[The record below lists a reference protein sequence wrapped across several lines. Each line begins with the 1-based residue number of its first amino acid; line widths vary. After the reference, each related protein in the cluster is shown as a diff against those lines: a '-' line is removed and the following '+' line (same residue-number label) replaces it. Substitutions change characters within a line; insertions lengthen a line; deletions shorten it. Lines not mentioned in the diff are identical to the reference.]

1 MKIGNLKVVKELITD
16 TESDQMEFKETTGQ
30 LERGME
36 TLCAFLNGTGG
47 TILFGVNDKGKIIG
61 QEVSDKTRR
70 DIAEAIRRIEPFAIV
85 EVSYIEIPDTARGV
99 IMLSA
104 EEQRFMR
111 PFSYKGRAYIRVE
124 SVTSTMPQEIY
135 NQHLIQRGGKYAW
148 EAMTNSD
155 LKISDLDEHDVMGA
169 VRGGIRCGRLPEATI
184 REDLP
189 TILEKF
195 NLLHEG
201 KLNNASAVLFGRDFY
216 YYPQCLLR
224 LARFK
229 GTTKDEFIDNQR
241 VTGNVY
247 TLLDAA
253 MAFFFKHLSL
263 SGKIEGLYREE
274 ELEIPYKA
282 LRECCTNALCHR
294 SYHRPGS
301 SVGIAIYDDRV
312 EIENSGTFP
321 PDITIEKLL
330 SGHNSEPQ
338 NLIIANVLYKSEVL
352 ESWGRGIGL
361 MISECRRVGIPDPE
375 FHTDGNSVWV
385 IFRYTHKTVG
395 YNPTATPQSP
405 HSYPTTTPQME
416 KVLSAIG
423 KQTLSTKDIMGMIGL
438 KDKSNFLELYLYPA
452 IRLDLVEPVYPENP
466 KHPRQKYRL
475 TEKGLEL
482 LKQQ

>member
-1 MKIGNLKVVKELITD
+1 
-16 TESDQMEFKETTGQ
+16 
-30 LERGME
+30 
-36 TLCAFLNGTGG
+36 
-47 TILFGVNDKGKIIG
+47 
-61 QEVSDKTRR
+61 
-70 DIAEAIRRIEPFAIV
+70 
-85 EVSYIEIPDTARGV
+85 
-99 IMLSA
+99 
-104 EEQRFMR
+104 
-111 PFSYKGRAYIRVE
+111 
-124 SVTSTMPQEIY
+124 MPQEIY
-135 NQHLIQRGGKYAW
+135 NQLLMQRGGKYAW
-148 EAMTNSD
+148 EAIPNSD
-155 LKISDLDEHDVMGA
+155 LKISDLDEHAIMGA

-195 NLLHEG
+195 NLLHNG

-241 VTGNVY
+241 VTGNIY

-253 MAFFFKHLSL
+253 MSFFFKHLSL
-263 SGKIEGLYREE
+263 SGKIVGLYREE

-282 LRECCTNALCHR
+282 LRECCTNAFCHR
-294 SYHRPGS
+294 LYHRPGS
-301 SVGIAIYDDRV
+301 SVGIAIYDDRI

-321 PDITIEKLL
+321 PDMTMEKLL

-352 ESWGRGIGL
+352 ESWGRGISL
-361 MISECRRVGIPDPE
+361 MISECRRVGISDPE

-385 IFRYTHKTVG
+385 VFHRRAVG
-395 YNPTATPQSP
+395 QHPTATRQLPINSTTATPQV
-405 HSYPTTTPQME
+405 E
-416 KVLSAIG
+416 RVLVAIG
-423 KQTLSTKDIMGMIGL
+423 DNTVATKEIMSIMGL

-452 IRLDLVEPVYPENP
+452 IRQNLVEPLYPENP

-475 TEKGLEL
+475 TDKGKEF